1 MNVHSQQCVDLVASF
16 EGCVLHAYLDQRNI
30 PTIGYGHTGSVIIGD
45 VCNEAQAQAW
55 LSEDLEVADGA
66 VNRAVKVPLTQNQFD
81 ALSSLCFNI
90 GSGNFATS
98 TLVKDLNASKGQ
110 AGADQFLVWDHTN
123 GQVNQGLTRRRIAER
138 KLFLQPG
145 PWAQGINA
153 A

>member
-1 MNVHSQQCVDLVASF
+1 MNIHSPQCVTLVASF

-30 PTIGYGHTGSVIIGD
+30 PTIGYGHTGNVIMGD
-45 VCNEAQAQAW
+45 VCNEAKAQAW

-66 VNRAVKVPLTQNQFD
+66 VNRAIRVPLTQNQFD
-81 ALSSLCFNI
+81 ALVSLCFNI

-98 TLVKDLNASKGQ
+98 TLVRVLNSGSIQ
-110 AGADQFLVWDHTN
+110 AAADQFLVWDHTN

-138 KLFLQPG
+138 KMFLTPG
-145 PWAQGINA
+145 PWAQGVNA